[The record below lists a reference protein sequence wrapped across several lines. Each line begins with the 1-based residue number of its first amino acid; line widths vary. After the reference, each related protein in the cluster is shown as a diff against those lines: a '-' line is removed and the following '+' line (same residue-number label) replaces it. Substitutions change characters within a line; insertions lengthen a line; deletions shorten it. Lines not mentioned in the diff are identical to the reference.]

1 MYIYTHIT
9 SLDCSDTQSDRKV
22 NYHYV
27 GGIHYILFWIFLG
40 VTRRN
45 FECVEDLPLCQVRI
59 TRRMEPIH
67 LCGDD
72 LASSASRKLNL
83 LHSSD
88 ASLMM
93 NVASLWRNES
103 LDVVESLLLARRH
116 ICRRLGCFSR
126 QAVREYSA
134 TWASKQGWDEA
145 SVAILGFRHP
155 VGTSSTASI

>member
-59 TRRMEPIH
+59 NRMEPIH

-72 LASSASRKLNL
+72 L
-83 LHSSD
+83 D

-93 NVASLWRNES
+93 NVANFWRNES

-116 ICRRLGCFSR
+116 ICWRLCFFR

-134 TWASKQGWDEA
+134 TWASKQGWDEPT
-145 SVAILGFRHP
+145 VAILGFRHVLRWGLHLQP
-155 VGTSSTASI
+155 ASSQ